1 MLTYGLPVLFTLLV
15 WWFSTGAVLYVIGRP
30 MRTYASSMMTASAL
44 ALAAL
49 YALFETSGERTIA
62 SAFIAFSA
70 ALGLWAWHEM
80 SFLTGWITG
89 PRTTAMPKGTTGSA
103 RLLPAIEAVIYHELA
118 LFLTL
123 AALAFTLY
131 GSANETGLWTFAV
144 LWIMRL
150 STKLNLYLGVSNI
163 TEGFLPDHL
172 KYLSTYFRN
181 RPMNLLFPVSVSLT
195 TLTLGWLAGAAG
207 TSGISD
213 FEAVSLTFL
222 ATLTA
227 LALLE
232 HWFLVLPLPVEELW
246 SWGLASR
253 QAGASA
259 PETLAPADPADSKP
273 VALAT

>member
-1 MLTYGLPVLFTLLV
+1 MLTWGLPALYTLLV

-30 MRTYASSMMTASAL
+30 KRSYPSSMMWASAV
-44 ALAAL
+44 ALATL
-49 YALFETSGERTIA
+49 YALHVTSGERSIA

-70 ALGLWAWHEM
+70 ALGLWGWHEM

-89 PRTTAMPKGTTGSA
+89 PRTTALPKGTTGSA

-123 AALAFTLY
+123 AVLAFALY
-131 GSANETGLWTFAV
+131 GSANETGLWTFAL

-163 TEGFLPDHL
+163 TEAFLPDHL
-172 KYLSTYFRN
+172 KYLSSYFRH

-195 TLTLGWLAGAAG
+195 TLVLAWLVWAAGA
-207 TSGISD
+207 SGASD
-213 FEAVSLTFL
+213 FEAASYTFL

-232 HWFLVLPLPVEELW
+232 HWFLVLPLRVEELW

-253 QAGASA
+253 QPEADKSQPLAS
-259 PETLAPADPADSKP
+259 DPAESKP